1 MESRI
6 AQQET
11 LARLGAFLGTS
22 SEKVAPTESLGT
34 EQICGSGESLRK
46 EVSTNSMEAFRSLSV
61 PGLSLEDEGEEHRSS
76 SKDKDSNAK
85 KSSSQYVQGH
95 ATSLLARELYIG
107 ENVLCEAVL
116 LIDIDTVPGM
126 LLNNVYES
134 FAVLVIS
141 RLRAYSHFLAYQRVS
156 LAKDPSVDPTA
167 MALSVEQRI
176 KAVMKTGY
184 QVSIESVE
192 TRFDIL
198 QDAEVPQDAEE
209 KTPTTLPFE
218 FQVEMNLLVPRA
230 SGDQEVVHVS
240 LAAPGQIIGK

>member
-1 MESRI
+1 
-6 AQQET
+6 
-11 LARLGAFLGTS
+11 
-22 SEKVAPTESLGT
+22 
-34 EQICGSGESLRK
+34 
-46 EVSTNSMEAFRSLSV
+46 MEAFRSLSV